1 MKFSLK
7 YIFLIFSTLTL
18 LTACE
23 GTADNPEPPLP
34 DGVSRTVLVYMAA
47 NNNPSLPHSLNY
59 DNMVTAVDG
68 GALDSGGRL
77 IVFRK
82 ISSNS
87 APQLIE
93 LTKNGQKI
101 LKEYPVGTN
110 TVDPETM
117 KEVIADTRTI
127 APAAEYGLLLWSHA
141 SGWRSP
147 ARSWGQDV
155 GFTGTE
161 REMSI
166 PDLAYALGNHQFRFI
181 YMDCCFMG
189 NIETLYELRDAA
201 DYIIASSTET
211 PYAGMD
217 YESNIPAFFE
227 EEIDFKGLA
236 ANTYNAI
243 SNITRKGDEC
253 GISISLYEMKYI
265 GAVSDVVKA
274 IYASGTTRNIDI
286 SSIQQYGFSS
296 WTNYFFDLRHY
307 MTALTDNALL
317 IGNLDSALAQF
328 IPLYLHTDVL
338 WKNQRPG
345 NYPLIDVCGV
355 SAFIPGSSSLET
367 RYHYHDLQWYQHV
380 VAPYIIADKAA

>member
-1 MKFSLK
+1 MKPSFR
-7 YIFLIFSTLTL
+7 YIFLIFSALTL
-18 LTACE
+18 LVSCDDKDDA
-23 GTADNPEPPLP
+23 PLP
-34 DGVSRTVLVYMAA
+34 SGVSRTVLVYMAA

-59 DNMVTAVDG
+59 DNMVTAVNG
-68 GALDSGGRL
+68 GALDNGGRL
-77 IVFRK
+77 IVFK
-82 ISSNS
+82 KTSSNS

-93 LTKNGQKI
+93 LTKNEQKV

-117 KEVIADTRTI
+117 REIIADTRTV
-127 APAAEYGLLLWSHA
+127 APAAEYGFLLWSHA

-147 ARSWGQDV
+147 SRSWGQDI
-155 GFTGTE
+155 GFTGSE

-166 PDLAYALGNHQFRFI
+166 PDLAYALGDHQFRFI

-189 NIETLYELRDAA
+189 NIETLYELRNAA

-217 YESNIPAFFE
+217 YERNIPEFFE
-227 EEIDFKGLA
+227 NEVDFKGLA

-253 GISISLYEMKYI
+253 GISISLYDMKYI
-265 GAVSDVVKA
+265 GAVSDAVKA
-274 IYASGTTRNIDI
+274 IYSSGITRNIDI

-296 WTNYFFDLRHY
+296 WINYFFDLRHY

-317 IGNLDSALAQF
+317 ISNLDSALARF

-367 RYHYHDLQWYQHV
+367 RYHYNDLQWYQHV
-380 VAPYIIADKAA
+380 VAPYMISNKAA